1 MKIICIGRNYLDHIN
16 ELSSNRPV
24 KPLFFMKPDTALLRN
39 NEDFYIPNFSNNLH
53 YETELVIK
61 IDRVVKAI
69 DKKFAPRCYTQIGIG
84 IDFTAR
90 DIQNECIA
98 NGTPWEI
105 CKAFDKSAPVSMEFI
120 PLTDLGGDIKNINF
134 HMNINGERR
143 QTGNSKDMIF
153 DVDTIIEYLSQ
164 FVTLKIGDLI
174 FTGTPSGVGAVKI
187 GDHLEAYL
195 EDRKLLDFHI
205 R

>member
-1 MKIICIGRNYLDHIN
+1 MKIICIGRNYTDHIK
-16 ELSSNRPV
+16 ELSSDKPT

-39 NEDFYIPNFSNNLH
+39 NEDFYIPDFTNDLH
-53 YETELVIK
+53 YEIELVVK

-69 DKKFAPRCYTQIGIG
+69 DMKFAPRCYSHVGIG

-90 DIQNECIA
+90 DIQNDCIK

-105 CKAFDKSAPVSMEFI
+105 AKAFDKSAPISMEFI
-120 PLTDLGGDIKNINF
+120 PLEDLGGDIKNINF
-134 HMNINGERR
+134 HLDINGERR
-143 QTGNSKDMIF
+143 QTGNSNDMLF
-153 DVDTIIEYLSQ
+153 DVDTIIEYVSR

-174 FTGTPSGVGAVKI
+174 FTGTPCGVGAVKI
-187 GDHLEAYL
+187 GDYLEAYL
-195 EDRKLLDFHI
+195 DDRKLLDFHI